1 MVQLTQKERSLLTEL
16 KSQEELCVQKYQG
29 YSSQARDP
37 KLQQLFSSLSQKE
50 RKHYDSITSI
60 LSGQIPNVQASSQS
74 SQQSGQGS
82 SSSMTSSQS
91 GQSSS
96 SSSSQSGQSG
106 SQSSSQSGMRM
117 TSSQQGAGSQ
127 SGQTSQ
133 SWQMGSSQT
142 SSSSGSTG
150 STSISGD
157 KALCMDMLSTEKHVS
172 STYDTVIFECAD
184 TNIRQV
190 LNHIQKEEQEHGEQ
204 LFNYMQANGM
214 YSVS

>member
-16 KSQEELCVQKYQG
+16 KGQEELCVQKYQG

-91 GQSSS
+91 G
-96 SSSSQSGQSG
+96 SQSGQSG
-106 SQSSSQSGMRM
+106 SSSSSQSGMRM

-172 STYDTVIFECAD
+172 STYDTVIFECSD

>member
-1 MVQLTQKERSLLTEL
+1 
-16 KSQEELCVQKYQG
+16 
-29 YSSQARDP
+29 
-37 KLQQLFSSLSQKE
+37 
-50 RKHYDSITSI
+50 
-60 LSGQIPNVQASSQS
+60 
-74 SQQSGQGS
+74 
-82 SSSMTSSQS
+82 MTSSQS
-91 GQSSS
+91 GSSS
-96 SSSSQSGQSG
+96 MASSQSGQSG

-117 TSSQQGAGSQ
+117 TSSQAGAGSQ
-127 SGQTSQ
+127 SSQTSQ

-157 KALCMDMLSTEKHVS
+157 KALCMDMLSMEKHVS
-172 STYDTVIFECAD
+172 STYDTVIFECSD

-204 LFNYMQANGM
+204 LFKYMQANGM

>member
-91 GQSSS
+91 GQS
-96 SSSSQSGQSG
+96 G
-106 SQSSSQSGMRM
+106 SQSSSQSAMRM

>member
-16 KSQEELCVQKYQG
+16 KGQEELCVQKYQG

-74 SQQSGQGS
+74 SQQSSGQGS
-82 SSSMTSSQS
+82 SQSMTSSQS
-91 GQSSS
+91 G
-96 SSSSQSGQSG
+96 SQSGQSG
-106 SQSSSQSGMRM
+106 SQSSSQSAVRM
-117 TSSQQGAGSQ
+117 TSSQAGASSQ

-157 KALCMDMLSTEKHVS
+157 KALCMDMLSMEKHVS

-214 YSVS
+214 YTVS

>member
-1 MVQLTQKERSLLTEL
+1 MVQLTQKERTLLTEL
-16 KSQEELCVQKYQG
+16 KGQEELCVQKYQG
-29 YSSQARDP
+29 YSSQAKDP

-60 LSGQIPNVQASSQS
+60 LSGQIPNIQASSQS
-74 SQQSGQGS
+74 SQQS
-82 SSSMTSSQS
+82 S

-96 SSSSQSGQSG
+96 QSMTSSSQSGQSG
-106 SQSSSQSGMRM
+106 SQSTTQSGMRM
-117 TSSQQGAGSQ
+117 TSSQAGAGSQ

-133 SWQMGSSQT
+133 SWQMGSGQS

-150 STSISGD
+150 SMSISGD

-172 STYDTVIFECAD
+172 STYDTVIFECSN

-204 LFNYMQANGM
+204 LFSYMQSNGM
-214 YSVS
+214 YNVQ

>member
-1 MVQLTQKERSLLTEL
+1 MVQLTQKERTLLTEL
-16 KSQEELCVQKYQG
+16 KGQEELCVQKYQG
-29 YSSQARDP
+29 YSSQAKDP

-60 LSGQIPNVQASSQS
+60 LSGQIPNIQASSQT
-74 SQQSGQGS
+74 SQQS
-82 SSSMTSSQS
+82 S

-96 SSSSQSGQSG
+96 QSMTSSSQSGQSG
-106 SQSSSQSGMRM
+106 SQSTTQSGMRM
-117 TSSQQGAGSQ
+117 TSSQAGAGSQ

-133 SWQMGSSQT
+133 SWQMGSGQS

-150 STSISGD
+150 SMSISGD

-172 STYDTVIFECAD
+172 STYDTVIFECSN

-204 LFNYMQANGM
+204 LFSYMQSNGM
-214 YSVS
+214 YNVQ

>member
-91 GQSSS
+91 GQS
-96 SSSSQSGQSG
+96 G

-157 KALCMDMLSTEKHVS
+157 KALCMDMLSMEKHVS